1 MSTTQLTHY
10 QPFLSVTPPKSAV
23 SDRYD
28 RKIADSRAVGFRF
41 IGFTGAR
48 IQIHRIHSRLD
59 SDSQDSQPAGVGFRI
74 LAGGLLPRLGMP
86 RRRPLESWAS
96 SGILG
101 PRIDRSDRPPNASRI
116 DSFLRSEMHVLKIFL
131 KIVALCSTFGHAAG
145 GCAITP
151 SGIGHVDIPS
161 SYTEIA
167 SVRRQPS
174 LTRSTL
180 GSIVG
185 DSIGTVRAFASARVP
200 G

>member
-28 RKIADSRAVGFRF
+28 RKIADSRAAGFRF

-101 PRIDRSDRPPNASRI
+101 PRIDHVTAPTALPTRRASTPFSAVKCTFSRSSSR
-116 DSFLRSEMHVLKIFL
+116 SLRFARLLGTPQVVAQSLP
-131 KIVALCSTFGHAAG
+131 VALGMSTSLAATRRLQA
-145 GCAITP
+145 C
-151 SGIGHVDIPS
+151 V
-161 SYTEIA
+161 A
-167 SVRRQPS
+167 SP
-174 LTRSTL
+174 
-180 GSIVG
+180 
-185 DSIGTVRAFASARVP
+185 A
-200 G
+200 